1 MTRLHSLLMNCPR
14 KLQTLQP
21 TMKIFQMEINSVS
34 ESSTASNQTNLV
46 STISLLLLLLF
57 VKGKKAEPVIPYRL
71 QKLTVSMY
79 NISLLSM

>member
-1 MTRLHSLLMNCPR
+1 MSNVNGN
-14 KLQTLQP
+14 
-21 TMKIFQMEINSVS
+21 KII
-34 ESSTASNQTNLV
+34 LV
-46 STISLLLLLLF
+46 LLLLF

>member
-1 MTRLHSLLMNCPR
+1 MLAMILQVLYTY
-14 KLQTLQP
+14 KL
-21 TMKIFQMEINSVS
+21 
-34 ESSTASNQTNLV
+34 
-46 STISLLLLLLF
+46 LLLLLLF